1 MEEKKKSFSEIAEG
15 ILAFQ
20 RIEATPEGI
29 ERRAKIN
36 LYKKEITQ
44 KLFDFEKDDFRKIY
58 FLEDEKNRLEE
69 EYHHSRNLQKRDNA
83 TLCEMKIKEV
93 INHQKFYM
101 DRVGEDNYAAMKKII
116 EEGVITE
123 NDTSAAIS
131 HEEVLPNDKTGIAEN
146 HEPEEII
153 EPLPEGFAQIT
164 YSSQISKE
172 KLRSDFMLLSTEK
185 NPRNNKPFMEE
196 KDIEE
201 LLDKN
206 FAIFGLEK
214 PNGKYFPINLKQTQK
229 YILRTFMYYI
239 FYKYE
244 IIHKQNKEKYARFLV
259 HNFELFKTETPKT
272 LATNIRNRDMVNFVK
287 LRASNKNS

>member
-93 INHQKFYM
+93 INHLKFYM

-131 HEEVLPNDKTGIAEN
+131 YEEVLPNDKTGIAEN

-153 EPLPEGFAQIT
+153 EPLPEGFTQFT
-164 YSSQISKE
+164 YSASVKQE
-172 KLRSDFMLLSTEK
+172 HLFNDFQLLNNTI
-185 NPRNNKPFMEE
+185 NPVTHKPFMEIG
-196 KDIEE
+196 KIKA
-201 LLDKN
+201 LLKKN
-206 FAIFGLEK
+206 FQVFKSKPIDDYFELSLEED
-214 PNGKYFPINLKQTQK
+214 QK
-229 YILRTFMYYI
+229 YIMRNFMYQI
-239 FYKYE
+239 YKKY
-244 IIHKQNKEKYARFLV
+244 KRFGSNKKTDYASFLIN
-259 HNFELFKTETPKT
+259 NFELFLNAKPKT
-272 LATNIRNRDMVNFVK
+272 L
-287 LRASNKNS
+287 SKNMRKEKAKKNLIIVPAWN